1 MIKNFKNYLVEINYI
16 EGNEILLEA
25 AGAAADRKGKL
36 RELEIG
42 QHLNGGNHM
51 ESYRAEG
58 KTPSEIHNKLSV
70 AEHGEGYANSDTF
83 SKSQEMAKKAAGHI
97 QKHLNTHGYGKVTRT
112 VWTSQPSDHKSETG
126 TDDPNTSADLIVS
139 TDKHHT
145 REGVDGEKR
154 KEHKIAVSVKTGSGS
169 VNYSN
174 PGIKTMSDMAGTDLS
189 VHTKAHKDV
198 VDAHLPKEKGD
209 AHDRYKKLRDSTNVE
224 DQIKAANIK
233 HSSVMLNKNVAHG
246 LRMGLSS
253 KSHEDLHN
261 TIMDSVAP
269 KTHLKHIVSRQIT
282 DAKTGKEK
290 GHHTY
295 DLHNHVDE
303 YLKHFMGLHV
313 DPSDSSGTVTVHG
326 YHKKTGK
333 KMPVA
338 RVSIHAGGRPANISP
353 RASIVLPSED
363 HKDINYSQK
372 SEHMEH

>member
-1 MIKNFKNYLVEINYI
+1 MKTNFKTWLTEINYI

-42 QHLNGGNHM
+42 QHLNGGKHM

-70 AEHGEGYANSDTF
+70 DEHGLGYENTETHN
-83 SKSQEMAKKAAGHI
+83 KSQELAKKAANQI
-97 QKHLNTHGYGKVTRT
+97 KNHLSKHGYGNVSRT
-112 VWTSQPSDHKSETG
+112 VWTSQASDHKSETG
-126 TDDPNTSADLIVS
+126 VDDPNTSADLIVS
-139 TDKHHT
+139 TSKHHQ
-145 REGVDGEKR
+145 RSDSLGQKR
-154 KEHKIAVSVKTGSGS
+154 KEHKIALSIKTGSGS

-174 PGIKTMSDMAGTDLS
+174 PGIKTMSNMAGKDLS
-189 VHTKAHKDV
+189 THTINHKKI
-198 VDAHLPKEKGD
+198 VDEHLPKVKGD
-209 AHDRYKKLRDSTNVE
+209 AHDRYKMLRDSQNKE
-224 DQIKAANIK
+224 DQIKAAEIK
-233 HSSVMLNKNVAHG
+233 HSSLLLNKNVAHG

-253 KSHEDLHN
+253 KSHDDLHK
-261 TIMDSVAP
+261 TIHEAVAP
-269 KTHLKHIVSRQIT
+269 DTHLKHIVSRQIT
-282 DAKTGKEK
+282 DAKGNEK

-295 DLHNHVDE
+295 DLHRHVSE
-303 YLKHFMGLHV
+303 YLDHFQGLHV
-313 DPSDSSGTVTVHG
+313 DPNDSSGTVTVHG

-338 RVSIHAGGRPANISP
+338 RVSIHAGGRPANASP

-363 HKDINYSQK
+363 HKDIKYSEK